1 MKARLWLA
9 EAGTVHPDRT
19 VSLLRAGIDRFRGD
33 TLPIPCQ
40 AVLAAR
46 FDAGIV
52 DRGEHRYD
60 LGCMDEDGKVV
71 MQRVRGVFST
81 PEGGAPYHYM
91 FSLSLALP
99 RYGPYV
105 FFVRIDN
112 VELDSWTV
120 RATPTP
126 QRGSLE

>member
-9 EAGTVHPDRT
+9 EAGTVHQDYT
-19 VSLLRAGIDRFRGD
+19 FSLLRAGIDRLVGGS
-33 TLPIPCQ
+33 LPVLFQ
-40 AVLAAR
+40 AVLAVR

-60 LGCMDEDGKVV
+60 LGCMDEDGKEV
-71 MQRVRGVFST
+71 MQRVWGRFTT

-91 FSLSLALP
+91 VRLSLAFSN
-99 RYGPYV
+99 YGHHV

-112 VELDSWTV
+112 VELDSWTLRV
-120 RATPTP
+120 MPSP
-126 QRGSLE
+126 